1 MSISDLITKYL
12 LEKLNLS
19 KNNHMKKDIVAG
31 LDLGTT
37 KVCAVIAE
45 RDNETNKFDILGFGV
60 APSEGLHKG
69 LVANIGKTAEAIKS
83 AMSIASNRAGITVN
97 TINVGVAGEHI
108 TSIRHRNYV
117 TITSEE
123 KEITKDDLNRLE
135 ADVRTIRI
143 PSDRQIL
150 HIIPEEYS
158 VDYQNGIENPIGISG
173 SRLEASNH
181 VVLASV
187 PAIQNIKKSVER
199 AGFRVHDYIL
209 QPIASSTSILEENEM
224 DLGVALIDIG
234 GGTTDIAIFHK
245 KAIKHTKVIG
255 IAGNQVTNDIRESLG
270 IVTEE
275 AENLKKEFGY
285 ATETAIIRDEDI
297 LIRGV
302 GARGNTKIPIS
313 LLTQIIG
320 LRMKELFTLVDNEIR
335 NAGFK
340 NKIKAGIVLTGGGSL
355 LRGTTDLAREVFGL
369 PARIGVPQ
377 DLGRGLAEEIES
389 PEFAT
394 VSGLIRGIP
403 GGKSSEFQ
411 SLIRKKTKKTKVKDI
426 VKRVQE
432 FFDEL

>member
-1 MSISDLITKYL
+1 
-12 LEKLNLS
+12 
-19 KNNHMKKDIVAG
+19 MKKEIIAG

-45 RDNETNKFDILGFGV
+45 RTEGSEKFDVLGFGV

-69 LVANIGKTAEAIKS
+69 LVANISKTAEAIK
-83 AMSIASNRAGITVN
+83 AALSIASNRAGLSVTAL
-97 TINVGVAGEHI
+97 NVGVAGEHI

-117 TITSEE
+117 TISSEE
-123 KEITKDDLNRLE
+123 KEISKKDLERLE

-150 HIIPEEYS
+150 HIIPEEFS
-158 VDYQNGIENPIGISG
+158 VDHQPGIVNPIGMSG

-181 VVLASV
+181 VVLASI

-199 AGFRVHDYIL
+199 AGYKVKDYIL
-209 QPIASSTSILEENEM
+209 QPIASSSSVLEESER
-224 DLGVALIDIG
+224 DLGVALIDVG
-234 GGTTDIAIFHK
+234 GGTTDIAIIHK

-270 IVTEE
+270 VISEE
-275 AENLKKEFGY
+275 AEKLKKDFGY
-285 ATETAIIRDEDI
+285 ATETAIIKDEDI

-313 LLTQIIG
+313 LLTQIIS
-320 LRMKELFTLVDNEIR
+320 LRMRELFTIVDNEIR
-335 NAGFK
+335 TAGYK

-355 LRGTTDLAREVFGL
+355 IRGCTELAEEVFGL

-377 DLGRGLAEEIES
+377 DLGSGLSNEIES

-394 VSGLIRGIP
+394 VAGLIRGIP

-411 SLIRKKTKKTKVKDI
+411 SLLKRKKDAKNKFKHILKT
-426 VKRVQE
+426 VQE

>member
-1 MSISDLITKYL
+1 
-12 LEKLNLS
+12 
-19 KNNHMKKDIVAG
+19 MKKDIITG

-37 KVCAVIAE
+37 KVCVVIAE
-45 RDNETNKFDILGFGV
+45 RDIETNKYNILGFGV

-69 LVANIGKTAEAIKS
+69 LVANISKTAEAIKG
-83 AMSIASNRAGITVN
+83 AMAIASNRAGLTSNLV
-97 TINVGVAGEHI
+97 NVGVAGEHI
-108 TSIRHRNYV
+108 TSIRHRNYI
-117 TITSEE
+117 TITSED
-123 KEITKDDLNRLE
+123 KEITKNDLLRLE
-135 ADVRTIRI
+135 ADVRTINI

-150 HIIPEEYS
+150 HIIPEEFS
-158 VDYQNGIENPIGISG
+158 VDHQDGIENPIGISG

-181 VVLASV
+181 VVLASI

-199 AGFRVHDYIL
+199 AGLKVRDYIL
-209 QPIASSTSILEENEM
+209 QPIASSTAVLEESET

-234 GGTTDIAIFHK
+234 GGTTDIAVLHK

-270 IVTEE
+270 VITEE
-275 AENLKKEFGY
+275 AEYLKKEFGY
-285 ATETAIIRDEDI
+285 ATESAIIRDEDI
-297 LIRGV
+297 LIKGI

-313 LLTQIIG
+313 LLTQIIS
-320 LRMKELFTLVDNEIR
+320 LRMKELFTLVDNELR

-355 LRGTTDLAREVFGL
+355 LRGTTEIAEEVFGL

-377 DLGRGLAEEIES
+377 DLGMGLSNEIES

-394 VSGLIRGIP
+394 VAGLIKGIP
-403 GGKSSEFQ
+403 GGKSSEYQ
-411 SLIRKKTKKTKVKDI
+411 SLLKRKTSQKKIKDLVK
-426 VKRVQE
+426 KVQE

>member
-1 MSISDLITKYL
+1 
-12 LEKLNLS
+12 
-19 KNNHMKKDIVAG
+19 MKKEIITG

-45 RDNETNKFDILGFGV
+45 RTEGSDKFDVLGFGV

-69 LVANIGKTAEAIKS
+69 LVANIGKTAEAIKA
-83 AMSIASNRAGITVN
+83 AMSVASNRAGLNVTA
-97 TINVGVAGEHI
+97 INVGVAGEHI

-117 TITSEE
+117 TISSEE
-123 KEITKDDLNRLE
+123 KEISKKDLDRLE

-150 HIIPEEYS
+150 HIIPEEFS
-158 VDYQNGIENPIGISG
+158 VDHQPGIENPIGMSG

-181 VVLASV
+181 VVLASI

-199 AGFRVHDYIL
+199 AGYKVKDYIL
-209 QPIASSTSILEENEM
+209 QPIASSTSVLEESEK
-224 DLGVALIDIG
+224 DLGIALIDVG
-234 GGTTDIAIFHK
+234 GGTTDIAVIHK

-270 IVTEE
+270 VISEE
-275 AENLKKEFGY
+275 AEKLKKDYGY
-285 ATETAIIRDEDI
+285 ATETAIIKDEDI

-313 LLTQIIG
+313 LLTQIIS
-320 LRMKELFTLVDNEIR
+320 LRMRELFTIVDNELR
-335 NAGFK
+335 TAGYK
-340 NKIKAGIVLTGGGSL
+340 NKIKAGVVLTGGGSL
-355 LRGTTDLAREVFGL
+355 LKGCTELAEEVFGL

-377 DLGRGLAEEIES
+377 DLGAGLANEIES

-394 VSGLIRGIP
+394 VAGLIRGIP
-403 GGKSSEFQ
+403 GGKSSEYQ
-411 SLIRKKTKKTKVKDI
+411 TLLKRKTDAKNTVKLII
-426 VKRVQE
+426 KRVQE